1 MAWVNGVSQQSLP
14 TLSNAPLARAFYV
27 LRKSISSMIPII
39 LQFHFDGNLIAG
51 DNFDIHDNNSVTIN
65 RSPQPTAT
73 SDTCIE
79 DVTPIPPGYEEMPLF
94 KYIHPS
100 VLSVTA
106 RQQVHAEV
114 QNLVRQFAMP
124 DICRYLR
131 QMRRENRVYL
141 NVKPEA
147 MFAELHRMGM
157 PPETTPGFSYKNF
170 MNYFN
175 IND

>member
-1 MAWVNGVSQQSLP
+1 M
-14 TLSNAPLARAFYV
+14 R
-27 LRKSISSMIPII
+27 PII
-39 LQFHFDGNLIAG
+39 FQVHFHGNYYAG
-51 DNFDIHDNNSVTIN
+51 DHIDIHDNSSVVIN
-65 RSPQPTAT
+65 HGQKS
-73 SDTCIE
+73 TCFPSGAGIE
-79 DVTPIPPGYEEMPLF
+79 DITPVVPVADDIPLF

-100 VLSVTA
+100 VVSDEVK
-106 RQQVHAEV
+106 RQIHGEV
-114 QNLVRQFAMP
+114 QNLVRQFAMT

-131 QMRRENRVYL
+131 QMCKENRVYL

-157 PPETTPGFSYKNF
+157 PSETTPGFSYKNF

>member
-1 MAWVNGVSQQSLP
+1 MKQ
-14 TLSNAPLARAFYV
+14 
-27 LRKSISSMIPII
+27 I
-39 LQFHFDGNLIAG
+39 LYYFHFDGNYYAG
-51 DNFDIHDNNSVTIN
+51 DHIDIHNNQSVNIYQGQQSNTTT
-65 RSPQPTAT
+65 PTVGTTTVEEVTPVAT
-73 SDTCIE
+73 KE
-79 DVTPIPPGYEEMPLF
+79 DVTLF

-100 VLSVTA
+100 ITA
-106 RQQVHAEV
+106 DEDKRQVHCEV
-114 QNLVRQFAMP
+114 QNLVQQFSMS

-131 QMRRENRVYL
+131 QMCKEHRVYL

-157 PPETTPGFSYKNF
+157 PSESMPGFSYKNF

>member
-1 MAWVNGVSQQSLP
+1 MSSL
-14 TLSNAPLARAFYV
+14 LF
-27 LRKSISSMIPII
+27 IPMKNII
-39 LQFHFDGNLIAG
+39 YYFHFDGNYIAG
-51 DNFDIHDNNSVTIN
+51 DHIDIHDNI
-65 RSPQPTAT
+65 SPSFNHTRT
-73 SDTCIE
+73 STKRAGDCVE
-79 DVTPIPPGYEEMPLF
+79 DVTPVESANSNMSLF

-100 VLSVTA
+100 VISEEEKL
-106 RQQVHAEV
+106 QVHGEV
-114 QNLVRQFAMP
+114 QNIVRQFAMS

-147 MFAELHRMGM
+147 MFTELHRMGM
-157 PPETTPGFSYKNF
+157 PPETTPGYSYKNF

>member
-1 MAWVNGVSQQSLP
+1 M
-14 TLSNAPLARAFYV
+14 SNIVYY
-27 LRKSISSMIPII
+27 
-39 LQFHFDGNLIAG
+39 FHFDGNLIAG
-51 DNFDIHDNNSVTIN
+51 DNFDIHDNSSVVI
-65 RSPQPTAT
+65 RHGEQPSDNPAAGTAVV
-73 SDTCIE
+73 E
-79 DVTPIPPGYEEMPLF
+79 DLSQVVPVADDLPLF

-100 VLSVTA
+100 VTSETA
-106 RQQVHAEV
+106 KRQVHHEI
-114 QNLVRQFAMP
+114 QNLVRQFSMP

-131 QMRRENRVYL
+131 QMCKDSRVYL

-157 PPETTPGFSYKNF
+157 PSDTTPGFSYKNF